1 MRGVESD
8 NDRLRLRKCSNK
20 FDNFG
25 FASAIENKFSWHLAC
40 TKFGIPLGLHYL
52 CLVAKIGFASE
63 MLKYF

>member
-8 NDRLRLRKCSNK
+8 NDRMRLRECSNK

-40 TKFGIPLGLHYL
+40 AKFGIPLGLHY
-52 CLVAKIGFASE
+52 FA
-63 MLKYF
+63 LRRR

>member
-8 NDRLRLRKCSNK
+8 NNRLRLRKCSNN

-40 TKFGIPLGLHYL
+40 AKFGIPLGLHYL
-52 CLVAKIGFASE
+52 CLAAKIGCASE
-63 MLKYF
+63 MLK